1 MMIAVLTIG
10 MTVGVQ
16 FLREVQKMLGETAKY
31 ASMLFVALMFAWDG
45 IMLYMM
51 TDYATKKELAIG
63 IMLGTLIK
71 CFLLIRYENNKESK
85 ESI

>member
-10 MTVGVQ
+10 MVVGVL
-16 FLREVQKMLGETAKY
+16 FLREVQKMLGDSARHG
-31 ASMLFVALMFAWDG
+31 SFLFIALMFAWDG
-45 IMLYMM
+45 IMLY
-51 TDYATKKELAIG
+51 TVSDYATKKELAIG

-71 CFLLIRYENNKESK
+71 CFILLKYENNKESK